1 MIKKTLVFLLIF
13 NIILAGVTAF
23 AVPSADYVFYDN
35 DEGELYIFGNF
46 DKRDSV
52 AKDVGIFA
60 NGKQFSYAK
69 DGNTENL
76 EKQNSEASPKFGIGL
91 IAPKSYLGKV
101 DIYPYAEYS
110 DGFFMTGNTVSY
122 DSVKEEITSPKSLL
136 FENFTGYQE
145 GLTMGSDN
153 RFPDNQNIITRVY
166 SDTQSVSVVKAE
178 DANQNEKN
186 ILKISDTSNRYGSAL
201 EIIVPEYE
209 RILTFEIRFK
219 LNKTTTEGFAFNM
232 GFYGDTARTKQAFSI
247 EKSSGADSGLYYV
260 NSGGNTIFT
269 GGVNMNDEWFTM
281 KVRMDTLLEQ
291 TAISIENDGFSKD
304 VSESINRYNYLWQD
318 IVNKKVIAYNQ
329 SWYNEYES
337 GNIKKIYIST
347 GSGTCGDYYID
358 YIKLGEGGEEIY
370 PVRTR
375 AKSQPYKTIPD
386 PTPRYKD

>member
-1 MIKKTLVFLLIF
+1 MIKRILAFSLIL

-35 DEGELYIFGNF
+35 NEGELYIFGNF

-153 RFPDNQNIITRVY
+153 KFPDNQNIITRVY

-186 ILKISDTSNRYGSAL
+186 MLKISDKSSRYGSAL
-201 EIIVPEYE
+201 EITVPEYE

-219 LNKTTTEGFAFNM
+219 LKKTTTDGYAMHIN
-232 GFYGDTARTKQAFSI
+232 FYGDAARTKEAFSI
-247 EKSSGADSGLYYV
+247 QKDTSATSGLYYV
-260 NSGGNTIFT
+260 NNGGNTTFT
-269 GGVNMNDEWFTM
+269 GGVNMDGEWFTM
-281 KVRMDTLLEQ
+281 KVRMDTLTKQ
-291 TAISIENDGFSKD
+291 TAISIEGEAFSQD
-304 VSESINRYNYLWQD
+304 VSETINAYNYVWQD
-318 IVNKKVIAYNQ
+318 LINKKVLAYNQ
-329 SWYNEYES
+329 PWYYEYDS
-337 GNIKKIYIST
+337 GNIKKIYISIV
-347 GSGTCGDYYID
+347 SGTCGDYYID

-386 PTPRYKD
+386 PAPRY